1 MRRSVAVVILPLLLL
16 GACNLGPKYR
26 RPVVQPP
33 ANFYTA
39 EQVSQIS
46 TADLAWWELFKD
58 PVLQSLIREALQNN
72 YDLQL
77 AVAQLQQQQDLLGVT
92 RSQFYPQVAY
102 DGNISGQKNLAIPN
116 HTYYSYSFTTFW
128 EIDLFGRIR
137 KMTEAQR
144 AVYFASNEARR
155 DVRLLIM
162 SQVAQGYFQL
172 RALDAQLEI
181 ARRTVKSFQDTLDIF
196 QHRLEGGYASALETS
211 RAQAALSN
219 VAAVI
224 PDLQRQIVA
233 QENALDLLLGQ
244 NPGPIARGAPLADQY
259 DPPEVP
265 AGIPASLLERRP
277 DLREAEQNL
286 IAANANVGVAK
297 ANFFPTISLS
307 GLFGGISPQLSEL
320 TGTGKAWSLAGD
332 FAGPIFTGGRLKN
345 QYYAAFAV
353 RDQARISFEKAVTNA
368 FGEVSTSLSAHQE
381 LAQAYREQIT
391 SVDAYRESV
400 RLSTIRYDSGLANY
414 LDIIDAQI
422 QMYPAESAMVNY
434 DLGRK
439 LALVNLYQAL
449 GGGWSLSDVQ
459 WSSMSTTPAP
469 AAPTQ
474 PPAPTPT
481 P

>member
-1 MRRSVAVVILPLLLL
+1 MRRSVAVVILPLVLLA
-16 GACNLGPKYR
+16 GCNLGPKYK
-26 RPVVQPP
+26 RPVVQSP

-39 EQVSQIS
+39 EQVEQIS

-58 PVLQSLIREALQNN
+58 PVLQGLIREALQNN

-77 AVAQLQQQQDLLGVT
+77 AVAQVEQQRDLLGVT
-92 RSQFYPQVAY
+92 RSQYYPQVAY
-102 DGNISGQKNLAIPN
+102 DANISGQKNLAIPN

-144 AVYFASNEARR
+144 AVYFASEEARR

-172 RALDAQLEI
+172 RALDAQLEVS
-181 ARRTVKSFQDTLDIF
+181 RHTVKSFQDSLDIF

-219 VAAVI
+219 VAATI
-224 PDLQRQIVA
+224 PDIQRQIVA
-233 QENALDLLLGQ
+233 QENALDLLLGR
-244 NPGPIARGAPLADQY
+244 NPGPIARGAALADQY
-259 DPPEVP
+259 DPPDVP
-265 AGIPASLLERRP
+265 AGLPASLLERRP

-286 IAANANVGVAK
+286 IAANANIGVAK

-307 GLFGGISPQLSEL
+307 GLFGGVSPQLSEL
-320 TGTGKAWSLAGD
+320 TGAGKAWTLAGD
-332 FAGPIFTGGRLKN
+332 FTGPIFTGGRLKN
-345 QYYAAFAV
+345 QYYASQAV

-368 FGEVSTSLSAHQE
+368 FGEVSTSLSAHEQ
-381 LAQAYREQIT
+381 LAKAYREQIT
-391 SVDAYRESV
+391 SVEAYREAV
-400 RLSTIRYDSGLANY
+400 RLSTIRYDSGLSNY

-449 GGGWSLSDVQ
+449 GGGWNLSDAQ
-459 WSSMSTTPAP
+459 WSSMSATPAP
-469 AAPTQ
+469 S
-474 PPAPTPT
+474 APTPRAPGPT